1 MDKLILIILILMF
14 NFSILKQEVKNCG
27 EEKIENCKVC
37 GQGNESNSCA
47 VCEDEHFPLLEN
59 LLCLPCNDSL
69 YGQVGCK
76 GECDS
81 SDYTNSG
88 FAYCQECKEG
98 FYNLEGICHSCN
110 EGSPGCKECTY
121 VKEKNDTVK
130 KFKC

>member
-1 MDKLILIILILMF
+1 MDKLTLIILILMF
-14 NFSILKQEVKNCG
+14 NFSILKQEVKKCG

-69 YGQVGCK
+69 YGQIGCK

-81 SDYTNSG
+81 SDYSNSG

-121 VKEKNDTVK
+121 VKEKK
-130 KFKC
+130 